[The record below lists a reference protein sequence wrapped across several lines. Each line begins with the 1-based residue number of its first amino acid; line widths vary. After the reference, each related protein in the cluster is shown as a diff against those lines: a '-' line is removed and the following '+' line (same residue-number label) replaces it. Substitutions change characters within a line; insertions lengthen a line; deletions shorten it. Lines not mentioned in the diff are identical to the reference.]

1 MALDVHKIVGSI
13 NYRELFPHIRLGS
26 QAKDQEGKIQERA
39 NEWGIAGHRG
49 GFKAVGRGGG
59 VSGFPAEYAIV
70 DDPIKG
76 REEANSPTIRKK
88 AWEWLQDEILAR
100 LGASGSCLIMHT
112 RWHDEDM
119 VGRIKKQMRDQPAS
133 QRWEFLELPARM
145 DNLKEKHPEDP
156 RSLGESLWPWYYAGK
171 KDGIPAAEQEALAKE
186 FLSSWEITNPFG
198 FYSLGQQSPRPR
210 TGGLFD
216 ASKILVVDRTPS
228 PVLKSIRYWDKAAT
242 QDGGKRTAG
251 GQMAKLKNGQYLI
264 QHMRKGQ
271 WAAHLREQ
279 NIRAQAETDGKAVEI
294 WIERE
299 PGSGGK
305 DSAQWTASNLAGFRV
320 KIDNVSGQGD
330 KETRAE
336 PLADQVG
343 AGNVLMLRGD
353 WNQEL
358 LDELEAFPHGS
369 FKDQVDSLSGAF
381 NNLTKRGSYS
391 LSAINTR

>member
-1 MALDVHKIVGSI
+1 
-13 NYRELFPHIRLGS
+13 
-26 QAKDQEGKIQERA
+26 
-39 NEWGIAGHRG
+39 
-49 GFKAVGRGGG
+49 
-59 VSGFPAEYAIV
+59 
-70 DDPIKG
+70 
-76 REEANSPTIRKK
+76 
-88 AWEWLQDEILAR
+88 
-100 LGASGSCLIMHT
+100 
-112 RWHDEDM
+112 
-119 VGRIKKQMRDQPAS
+119 
-133 QRWEFLELPARM
+133 
-145 DNLKEKHPEDP
+145 
-156 RSLGESLWPWYYAGK
+156 LGESLWPWYYAGE

-186 FLSSWEITNPFG
+186 FLSSGEITNPFG
-198 FYSLGQQSPRPR
+198 FSSLGQQSPRPR

-299 PGSGGK
+299 PGSGVK

-330 KETRAE
+330 KERRAE

-358 LDELEAFPHGS
+358 LDELEAFPYGA